1 MNIFFNLK
9 KKKSEKTKSEA
20 SREQSQIL
28 NSQEH
33 QELCLIE
40 HYWWYQ
46 VSNFVRNNIDNYMQ
60 EIYIWYVY
68 KKEIHL

>member
-40 HYWWYQ
+40 YYWWYQ